1 MLTAQQQSDV
11 RRFAGYPLLADQT
24 ASDSRDFAYGW
35 VLPGV
40 MQTLFHR
47 LNNLRAEE
55 EATLTSVYLTN
66 LTAMET
72 ALYGAGLNM
81 GTDIAAVW
89 TRNRTEVAD
98 RAALFNK
105 TRRDMCAF
113 IGIPPGPSLGQG
125 GGRVMRA

>member
-24 ASDSRDFAYGW
+24 ADDTRDFAYGW

-47 LNNLRAEE
+47 LNNLRTEE
-55 EATLTSVYLTN
+55 EATLTGVYLTN
-66 LTAMET
+66 LATIET
-72 ALYGAGLNM
+72 ALYGAGTNM

-89 TRNRTEVAD
+89 TRNRTEVGD
-98 RAALFNK
+98 RTALFNK
-105 TRRDMCAF
+105 TRRDMCDF
-113 IGIPPGPSLGQG
+113 LGIPHGPSLGRG
-125 GGRVMRA
+125 GGRVSRA